1 MIFQQT
7 KIPVGGIQLFLG
19 DYELSDSQILK
30 EINLFSEKI
39 SIKILKQ
46 LKDLIYVKMDSQIKE
61 IKTDLCYTGEE
72 FLQQFQTEPI
82 KTETSLNMKYIAIY
96 KNKPLDY
103 YNLLISLG
111 INGNKNGDLIELRS
125 RNTYNITVKTLT
137 SKLLTISVEKS
148 DTIERIK
155 FLIYIIE
162 GIPPEQQRI
171 IFEGRQLEDVRTLA
185 DYNIQKNSTIH
196 MVLRLRGGE
205 I

>member
-1 MIFQQT
+1 
-7 KIPVGGIQLFLG
+7 
-19 DYELSDSQILK
+19 
-30 EINLFSEKI
+30 
-39 SIKILKQ
+39 
-46 LKDLIYVKMDSQIKE
+46 MDSQIKE

-82 KTETSLNMKYIAIY
+82 KTESSLNMKYIAIY

-155 FLIYIIE
+155 YFIYIIE